1 MRRRTDSILA
11 RLIVG
16 SSALAIATV
25 STTSWAQDTQDGPP
39 TSSTMGQPG
48 DSDIQDPSVAAQN
61 DLTTEAGG
69 VVITGI
75 RASLRESINIKRN
88 AQGVVDA
95 ISAEDIGKFPDTNL
109 AESLQ
114 RITGVSIDR
123 SNGEGSL
130 VTVRGFGP
138 EFNLVTLNGRQLPT
152 STLGDGGSAPS
163 TRSFDFANLASEGI
177 AAVEVYKSGRATV
190 DSGGIGSTINIVTP
204 RPLDRPGAR
213 GSLTVRGVLDSSRNG
228 KDVITPEVSGIF
240 SDTFADER
248 FGVLLTG
255 AYQRRKASVNTANV
269 GYRDGYLGSENNWGS
284 LAQPGDPRAANITNR
299 PGPNDVYEVPQNA
312 SYDLNDID
320 RERINGQA
328 VLQIRPMD
336 SLTATVDYTYSR
348 NEVQVRNSNVG
359 IWFNHN
365 DTLSAW
371 GDGPVAPPL
380 FYAER
385 FGANEGKDLAY
396 SGALTANRSENKSL
410 GGNLTWQ
417 PEDTGVTVALDAHHS
432 TAESKPTNRFGSSVS
447 VGNAIFG
454 IDNQRIN
461 FEQDFPILSF
471 NLQPGLDP
479 LNAALITPTG
489 NAFRNA
495 FFRDRINEVQLR
507 GTYDH
512 EGGLL
517 DAVDF
522 GVSYIDNKVRSAFG
536 FIQNDTWGGAG
547 PASDIPDDIFT
558 LATIPDKFPGI
569 QGSDDPNVIQRFYTF
584 DFERMVDLID
594 GLYGTCDAAAVEGTC
609 LAAFS
614 TDRRIRERTI
624 SPYGQVAFAKDLFGN
639 PAHLVAGVRYETTD
653 VKSSALVPIPTGTA
667 QVSQNEF
674 SVLFGADQGFT
685 TFSGSYHNWLP
696 AVDFDISPLRD
707 VKLRASYSHT
717 VTRADYASLQGGRT
731 IDQLFR
737 IGNGTGSQGNP
748 GLIPYKSK
756 NIDLSAEWYY
766 TPESYVSVGFFNKDV
781 SNFIATQRIDTNAFG
796 LTNPGSGP
804 RVRAARAAL
813 GANATGLAIRN
824 YIFQNFPESTRPNR
838 DANGNFILDG
848 TGAIT
853 GQILGVPGDDPL
865 NFQINTPVN
874 SDQTANINGFEFA
887 IQHRFW
893 ETGFG
898 TILNYTIVN
907 GDATYDNS
915 LPASAPAQF
924 ALTGLS
930 DSANAVL
937 YFDKYGLQARA
948 AYNWRDQFLAG
959 TGPNPFYVEA
969 YGQLDASVSYDLPAG
984 FNVFAEVINL
994 TGSQR
999 RGHRR
1004 TDNNVTFVQPGYAR
1018 YTAGVRFAF

>member
-1 MRRRTDSILA
+1 MRRFSNVTLS
-11 RLIVG
+11 RLVAG
-16 SSALAIATV
+16 SSALAMATL
-25 STTSWAQDTQDGPP
+25 STAAWGQDAPNEPP
-39 TSSTMGQPG
+39 TSSTMGNPG
-48 DSDIQDPSVAAQN
+48 GSDIQDPPEAQ
-61 DLTTEAGG
+61 TGEMETEGDG
-69 VVITGI
+69 IVITGI

-138 EFNLVTLNGRQLPT
+138 EFNLVTLNGRQMPT

-163 TRSFDFANLASEGI
+163 SRSFDFGNLASEGI

-190 DSGGIGSTINIVTP
+190 DSGGIGSTINILTP
-204 RPLDRPGAR
+204 RPLDRPGLR
-213 GSLTVRGVLDSSRNG
+213 GSIAVRGVLDSSRNG
-228 KDVITPEVSGIF
+228 DDVITPEVSGIF
-240 SDTFADER
+240 SSTFADDR
-248 FGVLLTG
+248 VGVLVSG
-255 AYQRRKASVNTANV
+255 AYQKRKASVNQANI

-284 LAQPGDPRAANITNR
+284 LAQPGDPRFANITNR
-299 PGPNDVYEVPQNA
+299 PEANDVYAVPQNG

-320 RERINGQA
+320 RERINGQL
-328 VLQIRPMD
+328 VLQIQPTD
-336 SLTATVDYTYSR
+336 TVTATADYTYSR
-348 NEVQVRNSNVG
+348 NTVEVRNSNVG

-365 DTLSAW
+365 DTSSAW
-371 GDGPVAPPL
+371 TDGPVAGPL

-385 FGANEGKDLAY
+385 FAAAEGKDLSY

-417 PEDTGVTVALDAHHS
+417 PLDTGVTVALDGHHS
-432 TAESKPTNRFGSSVS
+432 TAESKPTNRYGSSVS

-454 IDNQRIN
+454 IVDQRIN

-471 NLQPGLDP
+471 NLRPGLDP

-495 FFRDRINEVQLR
+495 YFRDRINQAQLR
-507 GTYDH
+507 GSYDH

-517 DAVDF
+517 DGIDF
-522 GVSYIDNKVRSAFG
+522 GVSYVDNKVRSAFG

-558 LATIPDKFPGI
+558 LASIPDKF
-569 QGSDDPNVIQRFYTF
+569 QGVSGSNDPNVIQQFYTF
-584 DFERMVDLID
+584 DFERMVALID
-594 GLYGTCDAAAVEGTC
+594 GLYGVCDRAAIEGTC

-624 SPYGQVAFAKDLFGN
+624 SPYAQVAFKTDLFGN

-674 SVLFGADQGFT
+674 SVLFGPDSGFT
-685 TFSGSYHNWLP
+685 SFSGSYDNWLP
-696 AVDFDISPLRD
+696 AIDLDVSPLRD

-717 VTRADYASLQGGRT
+717 ITRADYASLQGGRT
-731 IDQLFR
+731 LDQLFR
-737 IGNGTGSQGNP
+737 VGGGTGAQGNP

-766 TPESYVSVGFFNKDV
+766 TPESYLSVGFFNKNV
-781 SNFIATQRIDTNAFG
+781 SNFIASSRIDTPAFN
-796 LTNPGSGP
+796 LTNPASGP
-804 RVRAARAAL
+804 RYRAALAAL
-813 GANATGLAIRN
+813 GAGASGLDIRN
-824 YIFQNFPESTRPNR
+824 YIFRNFPNSTRPNL
-838 DANGNFILDG
+838 DAGGNFILDG

-853 GQILGVPGDDPL
+853 GQILGLPEDDPL
-865 NFQINTPVN
+865 NFQISTPTN
-874 SDQTANINGFEFA
+874 SDQTANIYGFEFA

-893 ETGFG
+893 DTGFG

-907 GDATYDNS
+907 GDATYDNT

-948 AYNWRDQFLAG
+948 AYNYRAQFLAG
-959 TGPNPFYVEA
+959 TGPNPFYTEA
-969 YGQLDASVSYDLPAG
+969 YGQLDASASYDLPYG
-984 FNVFAEVINL
+984 FNVFVEAINL

-1004 TDNNVTFVQPGYAR
+1004 SDNNVTFVSPGYAR